1 MQHISHYINTCT
13 DGLSLNPKLTTS
25 SYNFNE
31 QNKAPSVSAHY
42 STSHGYISI
51 SVENKSKQFS
61 HISIDES
68 KTKSKESLSKDDGFL
83 DQRAGS

>member
-51 SVENKSKQFS
+51 KVEKKSKQFS
-61 HISIDES
+61 HISIENR
-68 KTKSKESLSKDDGFL
+68 KQRARNLSKDDGFL